1 MSHMGFC
8 LIFISYDVVEQY
20 KMIKNAV
27 IFTKFP
33 HDSKCDNDF
42 TQQFNKQEVNA
53 VITVIKNE

>member
-1 MSHMGFC
+1 MLLF
-8 LIFISYDVVEQY
+8 
-20 KMIKNAV
+20 
-27 IFTKFP
+27 FTKFP